1 MVVVGEKDERDN
13 GVLSLSQKLNR

>member
-13 GVLSLSQKLNR
+13 EGFKLKPKT